1 MQKISTYLYPNR
13 VQLLADLAGF
23 TTEYTNVYQR
33 TVKIYN
39 GIDNVIEFDVKNA
52 DQKRINLTNY
62 TLSLNVMDAAGNG
75 LANSPYEISVL
86 NQTTN
91 KGLASVTIP
100 FDDIKNLK
108 NQYFKYSVTAEPT
121 GLAPAVIL
129 YTDSK
134 FSAVGTIQLVE
145 TIVPPLEDALREY
158 KDFTAEIDLKGQP
171 TFHSSA
177 IPVTFYEAEKT
188 PQINIDV
195 YLTGFVGSIW
205 VEATTQSTVNTEA
218 FKRSSYLRSISFGT
232 DAPANTPVSFDN
244 LPVGNYKY
252 FRISYQT
259 PLSNGIGASFTVTTT
274 NNTYDVVIKAG
285 GTAYGV
291 GSQLKVLGSLLG
303 GTDGINDLIIS
314 VTAIEGGAGSSSYAL
329 SSITGITV
337 SGVAVNGNSTYTVTG
352 TNITGQVDKLVVS

>member
-39 GIDNVIEFDVKNA
+39 GIDNTIEFDVKNA
-52 DQKRINLTNY
+52 DQKRIDLTNY
-62 TLSLNVMDAAGNG
+62 TLSLNIMDASGNG
-75 LANSPYEISVL
+75 LANSPYEVTKL
-86 NQTTN
+86 NQTTH
-91 KGLASVTIP
+91 KGLAKAVIP
-100 FDDIKNLK
+100 FDDIRDLK
-108 NQYFKYSVTAEPT
+108 NQYFKYSVTAEPAGIT
-121 GLAPAVIL
+121 PAVIL

-145 TIVPPLEDALREY
+145 SIVPAEEDPVRVY

-171 TFHSSA
+171 TYHSSA
-177 IPVTFYEAEKT
+177 FPVTFYEAEKT

-195 YLTGFVGSIW
+195 YLTGFVGSVW
-205 VEATTQSTVNTEA
+205 VEATERSTINTEA
-218 FKRSSYLRSISFGT
+218 FKGSTYLRSASFSAN
-232 DAPANTPVSFDN
+232 APASSVLTFDN
-244 LPVGNYKY
+244 LPVGDYKY
-252 FRISYQT
+252 FRVSYQT
-259 PLSNGIGASFTVTTT
+259 PLSNGLGASFTVTT
-274 NNTYDVVIKAG
+274 NNNEYDVVIKSG

-314 VTAIEGGAGSSSYAL
+314 VTAIDGGAGSSSYAI
-329 SSITGITV
+329 SSISAVTA
-337 SGVAVNGNSTYTVTG
+337 SGTAVDGNSTYTVTG
-352 TNITGQVDKLVVS
+352 TNVTGKVDKIIVS